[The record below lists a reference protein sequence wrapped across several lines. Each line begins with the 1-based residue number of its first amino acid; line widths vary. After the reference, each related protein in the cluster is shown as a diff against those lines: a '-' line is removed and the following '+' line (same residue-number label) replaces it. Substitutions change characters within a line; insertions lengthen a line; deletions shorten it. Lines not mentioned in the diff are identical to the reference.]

1 LEVSGEE
8 GVVDGVW
15 RGEASP
21 EALSLT
27 SIMSRE
33 KRKERLEGFWAPA
46 GSAMEKHIISLED

>member
-21 EALSLT
+21 EALSSTL
-27 SIMSRE
+27 IMSRE

-46 GSAMEKHIISLED
+46 GSAVDEHVVSLED